1 MKGETILSLLGEP
14 TYKNQLKDSIGQIF
28 ELWIYVYENGNE
40 KHLYFKNNILL
51 KIEPK

>member
-28 ELWIYVYENGNE
+28 EHAIITSIG
-40 KHLYFKNNILL
+40 
-51 KIEPK
+51 